1 MRRGGVT
8 EGAERDAEDEKG
20 DGVGDAGA
28 AEEVAG
34 GDAQHQRHPDEEH
47 RVVGRGLTHL
57 PSSLLPLDWIGS
69 ALLLLPPFSASPLDG
84 MALDGMEDGMAEEE
98 RLQQLNREVAA
109 AGGHKT
115 ETEQQQPPPPPGN
128 LCHAHCSALPV
139 AFGRFPCLHRSC
151 KQNRELDETPS
162 ELGPPATEKLKLLS
176 RLLFSSLLTAACSSL
191 VYGKS
196 YYCY

>member
-1 MRRGGVT
+1 
-8 EGAERDAEDEKG
+8 
-20 DGVGDAGA
+20 
-28 AEEVAG
+28 VAG

-109 AGGHKT
+109 AGGTQDRNRAAAAAAAAGEPLPCTLFCLACRVWKISLLAQELQAKSRAGRDAVGIGTTSHRKV
-115 ETEQQQPPPPPGN
+115 EA
-128 LCHAHCSALPV
+128 LVSA
-139 AFGRFPCLHRSC
+139 
-151 KQNRELDETPS
+151 T
-162 ELGPPATEKLKLLS
+162 
-176 RLLFSSLLTAACSSL
+176 LLFSANSCLLFSCLWKKLLLLLSTRRRVQLRA
-191 VYGKS
+191 
-196 YYCY
+196 

>member
-1 MRRGGVT
+1 
-8 EGAERDAEDEKG
+8 
-20 DGVGDAGA
+20 
-28 AEEVAG
+28 
-34 GDAQHQRHPDEEH
+34 
-47 RVVGRGLTHL
+47 
-57 PSSLLPLDWIGS
+57 
-69 ALLLLPPFSASPLDG
+69 